1 MARFAWRGVLPPN
14 GRGSGQAYWL
24 AFRVVSSRSRRRV
37 VISGRVQGVWF
48 RDTLRRRAE
57 RHGVA
62 GWARNT
68 SAGTVEAL
76 LEGPEDAVEEMVAWC
91 WIGPPDAHV
100 DDVQVTVEQPQHL
113 SGFEVRW

>member
-1 MARFAWRGVLPPN
+1 M
-14 GRGSGQAYWL
+14 
-24 AFRVVSSRSRRRV
+24 SSLSRRRV

-57 RHGVA
+57 QRGVA

-76 LEGPEDAVEEMVAWC
+76 LEGPPDAVDDVVAWC

-100 DDVQVTVEQPQHL
+100 DNVEITSEEPEHL
-113 SGFEVRW
+113 TGFEVRW